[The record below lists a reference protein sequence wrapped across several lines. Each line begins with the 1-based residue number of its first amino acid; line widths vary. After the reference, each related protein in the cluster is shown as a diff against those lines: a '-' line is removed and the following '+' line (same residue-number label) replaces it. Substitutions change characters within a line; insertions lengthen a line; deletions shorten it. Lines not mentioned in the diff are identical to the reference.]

1 MESQGI
7 FQIRPRCFL
16 SHQPPYAEL
25 PRLFG
30 VFGPR
35 VLERH
40 MDKRL
45 LFPHEAEKLLREDR
59 SLQDVADSVGYANV
73 STFTKAF
80 KRRYGATPT
89 EWGRQ
94 NR

>member
-1 MESQGI
+1 MSLSTVAEAFSMSERSLSRFFRDKLQDT
-7 FQIRPRCFL
+7 FSNMLEKIRL
-16 SHQPPYAEL
+16 S
-25 PRLFG
+25 
-30 VFGPR
+30 
-35 VLERH
+35 
-40 MDKRL
+40 
-45 LFPHEAEKLLREDR
+45 EAEKLLREDR

>member
-1 MESQGI
+1 MSERSLSRFFRDKLQDT
-7 FQIRPRCFL
+7 FSNMLEKIRL
-16 SHQPPYAEL
+16 S
-25 PRLFG
+25 
-30 VFGPR
+30 
-35 VLERH
+35 
-40 MDKRL
+40 
-45 LFPHEAEKLLREDR
+45 EAEKLLREDR